1 LKPLRTAI
9 LARVSH
15 DEQAK
20 FGFSIENQLDKLRN
34 YVKENNLLL
43 VDEYVDEGYSAGSM
57 KRPELQRLL
66 GDLDRIDLIIFTRLD
81 RFSRN
86 VLDANEMVKLFLRK
100 NVSIK
105 AIEEDDI
112 DTSTADGMF
121 MFNLKVSL
129 AQRELAKGSER
140 INTVFEYKVK
150 QGQPLTGKQP
160 WGYTIGEDANG
171 NKKVVKDK
179 EIAPIIEDAF
189 KHFMVYQSVRQTC
202 LYINEK
208 YNLKRVYNTYNK
220 MLKDSFYAGVYRGNQ
235 NYCEPYITFETH
247 LMIKDLIKRNIS
259 HRNKCNRT
267 YLFTGLLICPDCK
280 NRMNPI
286 YYKKKSGKEYIYY
299 RCQKR
304 MKSDLCHDDIL
315 HNVRED
321 IIEEYLLNNIE
332 MEIEKYIYDASVKLD
347 KAPKPK
353 INIKDITDEMDRLT
367 LAFRKGR
374 LKEDEYDYEYELLE
388 KQLADAQKDMPK
400 AKDLT
405 GLQDFLNSGWKNVYD
420 SLSKEDKRALF
431 RTIIEEISKD
441 SKGNW
446 AIKFLS

>member
-1 LKPLRTAI
+1 MKPIRTAI

-20 FGFSIENQLDKLRN
+20 FGFSIENQLDKLRT
-34 YVKENNLLL
+34 YAKENNLLL
-43 VDEYVDEGYSAGSM
+43 VDEYVDEGFSAGSM

-66 GDLDRIDLIIFTRLD
+66 SDLDRIDLIIFTRLD

-100 NVSIK
+100 KVSIK

-150 QGQPLTGKQP
+150 QGQPLTGNLA
-160 WGYTIGEDANG
+160 WGYKIEEDENG
-171 NKKVVKDK
+171 TKRVVKDK

-189 KHFMVYQSVRQTC
+189 RHFMVYHSIRQTS

-208 YNLKRVYNTYNK
+208 YNLNRVYNTYNRL
-220 MLKDSFYAGVYRGNQ
+220 LKNPIYAGVYRGNQ

-247 LMIKDLIKRNIS
+247 LMVKELMKKNIKVRK
-259 HRNKCNRT
+259 KCNRA
-267 YLFTGLLICPDCK
+267 YLFTGLLVCPDCK
-280 NRMNPI
+280 TKMNAI

-315 HNVRED
+315 HNIRED
-321 IIEEYLLNNIE
+321 VIEEYLLNNIE
-332 MEIEKYIYDASVKLD
+332 LEIQKYIYDASVELD

-353 INIKDITDEMDRLT
+353 VNIKEITDEMDRLT
-367 LAFRKGR
+367 IAFRKGR
-374 LKEDEYDYEYELLE
+374 VKEKEYDHDYEILE
-388 KQLADAQKDMPK
+388 KQLADAQKELPQEE
-400 AKDLT
+400 DLSS
-405 GLQDFLNSGWKNVYD
+405 LEAFLNSGWKNVYD
-420 SLSKEDKRALF
+420 SLSREDKRALF
-431 RTIIEEISKD
+431 RTVIKEITKND
-441 SKGNW
+441 KGKW
-446 AIKFLS
+446 DLKLLL